1 MASIVLLLSEL
12 LRGESASVLAANRYM
27 CGQSLG
33 EFRPAVT
40 GAPPCRRK
48 QNESAA
54 GAGRACTGRE
64 EDEKQQAKE
73 ESFEDLAVSRIA
85 VDVMWP

>member
-12 LRGESASVLAANRYM
+12 LDGESVSMLAANRYM

-40 GAPPCRRK
+40 EAPRQKQSEHPC
-48 QNESAA
+48 A
-54 GAGRACTGRE
+54 GPDRAR
-64 EDEKQQAKE
+64 AKEE

>member
-12 LRGESASVLAANRYM
+12 LGGESASVLAADRYIM
-27 CGQSLG
+27 GGRLSLG
-33 EFRPAVT
+33 REFFRPA
-40 GAPPCRRK
+40 AM
-48 QNESAA
+48 EASAA
-54 GAGRACTGRE
+54 KQQSQRPAAGTGE
-64 EDEKQQAKE
+64 EEEKQSAKV

>member
-12 LRGESASVLAANRYM
+12 MGCESASVLAANRYIG
-27 CGQSLG
+27 GQSLG

-40 GAPPCRRK
+40 DAPRQSERPAETADR
-48 QNESAA
+48 A
-54 GAGRACTGRE
+54 GTGRE
-64 EDEKQQAKE
+64 EEKQAKE
-73 ESFEDLAVSRIA
+73 ESFEDLAMSRIA

>member
-12 LRGESASVLAANRYM
+12 LGGESASVLAADRYIT
-27 CGQSLG
+27 GGGRLGLG

-40 GAPPCRRK
+40 EAPAPGRRARP
-48 QNESAA
+48 E
-54 GAGRACTGRE
+54 
-64 EDEKQQAKE
+64 EKQQGRKE

>member
-12 LRGESASVLAANRYM
+12 MGGRL
-27 CGQSLG
+27 SLG
-33 EFRPAVT
+33 REFFRPA
-40 GAPPCRRK
+40 AM
-48 QNESAA
+48 EASAA
-54 GAGRACTGRE
+54 KQQSQRPAAGTE
-64 EDEKQQAKE
+64 EEEEKQSAKV